1 MTPAF
6 PLLALLAALQAP
18 VAAAPTPAPE
28 PAREKPPVPPGPL
41 HLQLVPVGG
50 ALDDRVRLYFDT
62 TSIKTAPDGKKM
74 VWKLYIFDN
83 PRMIGRVMAQAIWT
97 LSDYD
102 CEDSTVAD
110 RNSSLLGMGLELQRS
125 VPANTGSR
133 LYRGVMAN
141 AIIAEEVCN
150 NTPAPGYRSSS
161 VMEAVRRARAD
172 KD

>member
-1 MTPAF
+1 MFAKLT
-6 PLLALLAALQAP
+6 LLALLAALQ
-18 VAAAPTPAPE
+18 VPTPAPPVVPE
-28 PAREKPPVPPGPL
+28 AREKPPIPPGPKN
-41 HLQLVPVGG
+41 LQLVPVGG
-50 ALDDRVRLYFDT
+50 ALDDRVRLYFDSST
-62 TSIKTAPDGKKM
+62 VKTAPDGKKL
-74 VWKLYIFDN
+74 VWRLFVFNN
-83 PRMIGRVMAQAIWT
+83 PRMIGRVMAQAVWT

-102 CEDSTVAD
+102 CEDSTSAD
-110 RNSSLLGMGLELQRS
+110 RNSSLLGMGLELQRN

-133 LYRGVMAN
+133 LYNGVLAN